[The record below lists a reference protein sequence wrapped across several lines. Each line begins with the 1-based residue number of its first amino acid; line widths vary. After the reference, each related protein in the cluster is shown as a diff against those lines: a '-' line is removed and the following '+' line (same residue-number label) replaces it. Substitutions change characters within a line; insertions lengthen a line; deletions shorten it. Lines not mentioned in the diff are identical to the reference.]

1 MDTQENSKWSKIRIT
16 AENRIS
22 EKSKII
28 FCVRMMSIS
37 YSLIGKSLV
46 GDVYTSN
53 ENTFNY
59 VKRTEKN
66 DQIISPDVYSE
77 IKFHTKK

>member
-1 MDTQENSKWSKIRIT
+1 
-16 AENRIS
+16 
-22 EKSKII
+22 
-28 FCVRMMSIS
+28 MMSIS